1 VELLSEHL
9 VDMEIVKRLLN
20 NLNKWEYTWLCL
32 LVVVTLAVHFS
43 IINQPNT
50 PIFDEQH
57 YVNDAKKIL
66 SENTTARTEHPPLGK
81 LIITGGIAIFGDNPI
96 GWRFFSI
103 VFGTLSVVLFY
114 LICRQLKMSR
124 KARNLATFLLALDNL
139 SFVQASVAML
149 DVFSVTFMLLAFWLY
164 LRRSYPLSAV
174 AVALATLAKLTGVF
188 AILPILLHWLIARRE
203 RWGNFAASMTLAPL
217 SFLLLLPTFDFI
229 IYRRLTD
236 FITGIKVMLSQT
248 ASLTFANVTHPALSR
263 PWEWL
268 IFPDKAVMAY
278 WYQPHYIGA
287 VSFTIWAL
295 IIPAVIYMTVK
306 AVKKNDAGL
315 FGVLWFAGT
324 YLAWIPLSLI
334 TNRVSFIFYFYPTV
348 GAICLGLGMGLSQLT
363 DFWQT
368 ARSTK
373 RGRAALAG
381 VVFFLVLHLAIFIVL
396 APINNWPIE
405 KLVQ

>member
-1 VELLSEHL
+1 
-9 VDMEIVKRLLN
+9 MEIVRRLLN

-32 LVVVTLAVHFS
+32 LVVVTLALHFS
-43 IINQPNT
+43 IIERPKE

-57 YVNDAKKIL
+57 YVKDARMIL
-66 SENTTARTEHPPLGK
+66 EKHTTERVEHPPLGK
-81 LIITGGIAIFGDNPI
+81 LIITAGMAVFGDNPM
-96 GWRFFSI
+96 GWRFFS
-103 VFGTLSVVLFY
+103 VAFGTASVVLFY

-124 KARNLATFLLALDNL
+124 RASNLATFLLALENL

-174 AVALATLAKLTGVF
+174 AVALATLTKLTGVF
-188 AILPILLHWLIARRE
+188 AILPILLHWLIARRQ
-203 RWGNFAASMTLAPL
+203 RWLNFAASMALAPL
-217 SFLLLLPTFDFI
+217 SFLLLLPAFNFI

-236 FITGIKVMLSQT
+236 FITGIRTMLSQS
-248 ASLTFANVTHPALSR
+248 ASLTFGNVSHPALSR

-268 IFPDKAVMAY
+268 IFPEKAVMAY

-295 IIPAVIYMTVK
+295 IIPTVIYMTVK
-306 AVKKNDAGL
+306 AVKKSDAGL
-315 FGVLWFAGT
+315 FGILWLAGT

-334 TNRVSFIFYFYPTV
+334 TDRVSYVYYFYPTV
-348 GAICLGLGMGLSQLT
+348 GAICLGLGMGLSQLI
-363 DFWQT
+363 DFWRT

-373 RGRAALAG
+373 RSRAALAG
-381 VVFFLVLHLAIFIVL
+381 VVFFLVLHLAVFIVI

>member
-1 VELLSEHL
+1 
-9 VDMEIVKRLLN
+9 MEIVKRLLN

-32 LVVVTLAVHFS
+32 LVIITLVLHFS
-43 IINQPNT
+43 IINHPNT
-50 PIFDEQH
+50 LVFDEQH
-57 YVNDAKKIL
+57 YVKDARMIL
-66 SENTTARTEHPPLGK
+66 EKHTTERTEHPPLGK
-81 LIITGGIAIFGDNPI
+81 VIIAGGIVLFGDNPI

-103 VFGTLSVVLFY
+103 TFGTLNIVLLY

-124 KARNLATFLLALDNL
+124 MASNLATFLLALENL

-174 AVALATLAKLTGVF
+174 VVALATLAKLTGVLVV
-188 AILPILLHWLIARRE
+188 LPILLHWLIARRE
-203 RWGNFAASMTLAPL
+203 RWVNFAASMALAPL
-217 SFLLLLPTFDFI
+217 AFLLLLPVFDFI
-229 IYRRLTD
+229 IYRRLAN
-236 FITGIKVMLSQT
+236 FITGIKTMLAQS
-248 ASLTFANVTHPALSR
+248 ASLTFANVSHPALSR

-268 IFPDKAVMAY
+268 IFPEKAVMAY

-287 VSFTIWAL
+287 VSFTVWAL
-295 IIPAVIYMTVK
+295 IIPTVVYMIVK

-315 FGVLWFAGT
+315 FGILWFAST
-324 YLAWIPLSLI
+324 YLVWIPVSLV

-348 GAICLGLGMGLSQLT
+348 GAICLGLGMGLSQLI
-363 DFWQT
+363 DFWRT
-368 ARSTK
+368 RPSGKLRWVAIS
-373 RGRAALAG
+373 G
-381 VVFFLVLHLAIFIVL
+381 VVVFLVLHLAVFIVI